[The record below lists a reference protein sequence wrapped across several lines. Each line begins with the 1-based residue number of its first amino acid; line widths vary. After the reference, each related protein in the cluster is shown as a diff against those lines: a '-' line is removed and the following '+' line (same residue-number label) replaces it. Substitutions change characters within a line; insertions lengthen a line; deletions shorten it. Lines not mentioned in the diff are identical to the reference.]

1 MVDGPWTILGDFNS
15 ILSTKEKLGGVP
27 YRLSKSLDFINYM
40 KDCELFD
47 VGFIGHPFTWC
58 NGRRRGNMIS
68 KRLDRVMDNEAWY
81 NSFEVT
87 RVDYFPKTGSD
98 HNLLLMSCYNQ
109 NDDTIK
115 YFRFLNFWSSEP
127 DYLTIVKNAWAEDF
141 RIMQLGSFNTN

>member
-1 MVDGPWTILGDFNS
+1 
-15 ILSTKEKLGGVP
+15 
-27 YRLSKSLDFINYM
+27 
-40 KDCELFD
+40 
-47 VGFIGHPFTWC
+47 
-58 NGRRRGNMIS
+58 MIS